1 MAKNGATSRGVRR
14 AERASGRAKL
24 RAEALRVLVLVIF
37 LGFPR
42 RPFNNH
48 LKRTETQ
55 ASEKQG
61 NDYGA
66 LDVVVVV
73 EYSALVDGAS
83 WMAGCLTRRR
93 DSTERTLRRTE
104 ERRTF

>member
-1 MAKNGATSRGVRR
+1 MTKTRPSSCGVRR
-14 AERASGRAKL
+14 AERASCRTKL
-24 RAEALRVLVLVIF
+24 RTEALRVLVLVVF
-37 LGFPR
+37 LGFLSG
-42 RPFNNH
+42 PFNNH

-73 EYSALVDGAS
+73 DVVESNTAS
-83 WMAGCLTRRR
+83 LFDSSVAETETRTNSE
-93 DSTERTLRRTE
+93 DWTE
-104 ERRTF
+104 ERRAF